1 MFFNELDNLTRKV
14 DITLCH
20 FDCFAG
26 PKDLYE
32 WKKGMRPKLQRT
44 KGGGTDFSAP
54 TAIVNDPKNRGRWD
68 GMLIMTDGGAG
79 KPISSRIKRGWV
91 LGQDCHLM
99 FEAECDE
106 LQIFLSKERP
116 MVGAWR

>member
-1 MFFNELDNLTRKV
+1 MFFNELDSLTRKI

-20 FDCFAG
+20 FDCYTG
-26 PKDLYE
+26 PKDCYE
-32 WKKGMRPKLQRT
+32 WKKGMRPKLKRT

-68 GMLIMTDGGAG
+68 GILIMTDGQAGA
-79 KPISSRIKRGWV
+79 PIGSRIKRGWV
-91 LGQDCHLM
+91 LGQGCTLM
-99 FEAECDE
+99 FPSDE